1 MEYRKN
7 KSKNE
12 QVTNVLLGKTKLTNT
27 KVVTVWLFAIAA
39 MAALVIAQDSP
50 VDDPAVVLD
59 KAEPVADASLS
70 GGASEAL
77 PTEAAT
83 VGEDLQGQAITVYHL
98 QQRYDRQRCPALP

>member
-1 MEYRKN
+1 MNELIRKGGNVMEYRKN

-50 VDDPAVVLD
+50 VGDLPVMGNPPVVLD
-59 KAEPVADASLS
+59 KAEPAR
-70 GGASEAL
+70 
-77 PTEAAT
+77 
-83 VGEDLQGQAITVYHL
+83 HN
-98 QQRYDRQRCPALP
+98 